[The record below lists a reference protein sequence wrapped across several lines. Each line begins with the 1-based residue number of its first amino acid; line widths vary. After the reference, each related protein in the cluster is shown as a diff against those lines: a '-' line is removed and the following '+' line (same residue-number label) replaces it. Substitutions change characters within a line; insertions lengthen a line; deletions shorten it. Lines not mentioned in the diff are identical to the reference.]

1 MTGTASSSLAAV
13 PPTGDAPTHPVGPA
27 EPNGRP
33 LRKDAQRNRDLLLTV
48 AAEQFSAHGVDVPLE
63 DVARVAG
70 VGIGTLY
77 RHFPTR
83 GALIEAVYRREVE
96 QLCDSADE
104 LLRTLTPDDA
114 LAAWMRNFVTYASTK
129 RGLSAALRDMM
140 SAAPELFTDTRARIY
155 AAANS
160 VLAAAAADGA
170 IRSDVDAEDLIRGMG
185 GICMATDDDG
195 YTERANKLMTLML
208 DGMRHGAGRTG

>member
-1 MTGTASSSLAAV
+1 MRAFSQDRPEVTL
-13 PPTGDAPTHPVGPA
+13 DAIA
-27 EPNGRP
+27 
-33 LRKDAQRNRDLLLTV
+33 KD
-48 AAEQFSAHGVDVPLE
+48 
-63 DVARVAG
+63 AG

-83 GALIEAVYRREVE
+83 GALIEAVYRREVG
-96 QLCDSADE
+96 QLCDSAEE
-104 LLRTLTPDDA
+104 LLRTQTPDEA
-114 LAAWMRNFVTYASTK
+114 LASWMRNFVAYASTK

-140 SAAPELFTDTRARIY
+140 SAEPELFTDTRARIY

-170 IRSDVDAEDLIRGMG
+170 IRPDVDAEDLIRGMG

-208 DGMRHGAGRTG
+208 DGMRHGAGRAG